1 MVIPLVAGQ
10 IVRYLPFAAIRAFL
24 TNSKKHLKRVS
35 ELMLVCI
42 IYTTFC
48 NTFYNEL
55 DASAEEIVALIFIT
69 LGLFL
74 VFVTL
79 TWWSSGWGC
88 FDFPRPDRATAL
100 FIATNKTAAV
110 GIPLINTIYSDRKS
124 TRLN

>member
-1 MVIPLVAGQ
+1 MRI
-10 IVRYLPFAAIRAFL
+10 
-24 TNSKKHLKRVS
+24 SDWS
-35 ELMLVCI
+35 SDVCSSDL
-42 IYTTFC
+42 
-48 NTFYNEL
+48 TFYNEL

-100 FIATNKTAAV
+100 FTGANKTAAV
-110 GIPLINTIYSDRKS
+110 GIPLINTIYSGNPNLGLYTIPLLFYYSCQLLIGSKIGRAHV
-124 TRLN
+124 